1 MSFHFG
7 HISLLIWPCDA
18 VFHSVRWMNL
28 RDKSKNS
35 GRPTSFKGMTK
46 ELDSPLAGVKVV
58 EITSIYSG
66 PMAGMMLAELGAQV
80 TKVESP
86 NGPDPVRSQGLAGTA
101 DGVNS
106 TFYSL
111 NRGKRFCSID
121 AKTSRGK
128 ELLFDLVVN
137 ADVFIHN
144 MRPGKAEGLG
154 LDYESLSL
162 ENPRIIYGAI
172 TGHGPEGPEA
182 HLPAYD
188 YVVQAKLGMVDYQ
201 RDKDGRG
208 DLVRQ
213 VVVDKTSA
221 NGLVQGVLAALYM
234 RERTGQGQRIDIPMV
249 AAGLAFLWPDG
260 LAPAHAELEPMMP
273 IDQLPPWLES
283 APGSFLVV
291 LETSDGEI
299 ATGILLPPWD
309 GLCLALERTDW
320 ITDERFTE
328 QLNRVLN
335 LPALIGEVAAEVAKY
350 STEEVLSRFQT
361 YDFAA
366 GKVVTRREI
375 QDDPTIQHLG
385 LITEQEAPG
394 VGRVRQPAPMWMFS
408 NAKTEITTS
417 LNTTGGDSLE
427 VLTEMGISLDEFQQL
442 QDEGVVFVTDNTT
455 GNTDT

>member
-18 VFHSVRWMNL
+18 VFRSVRWVNL

-35 GRPTSFKGMTK
+35 GRPTSFKVMTK

-86 NGPDPVRSQGLAGTA
+86 SGPDPVRSQGLAGTA

-172 TGHGPEGPEA
+172 TGHGPEGGA
-182 HLPAYD
+182 S
-188 YVVQAKLGMVDYQ
+188 G
-201 RDKDGRG
+201 
-208 DLVRQ
+208 
-213 VVVDKTSA
+213 
-221 NGLVQGVLAALYM
+221 
-234 RERTGQGQRIDIPMV
+234 
-249 AAGLAFLWPDG
+249 W
-260 LAPAHAELEPMMP
+260 
-273 IDQLPPWLES
+273 
-283 APGSFLVV
+283 GS
-291 LETSDGEI
+291 G
-299 ATGILLPPWD
+299 
-309 GLCLALERTDW
+309 
-320 ITDERFTE
+320 
-328 QLNRVLN
+328 
-335 LPALIGEVAAEVAKY
+335 
-350 STEEVLSRFQT
+350 
-361 YDFAA
+361 
-366 GKVVTRREI
+366 
-375 QDDPTIQHLG
+375 
-385 LITEQEAPG
+385 
-394 VGRVRQPAPMWMFS
+394 
-408 NAKTEITTS
+408 
-417 LNTTGGDSLE
+417 
-427 VLTEMGISLDEFQQL
+427 
-442 QDEGVVFVTDNTT
+442 
-455 GNTDT
+455 

>member
-1 MSFHFG
+1 
-7 HISLLIWPCDA
+7 
-18 VFHSVRWMNL
+18 
-28 RDKSKNS
+28 
-35 GRPTSFKGMTK
+35 MTNQTN
-46 ELDSPLAGVKVV
+46 SPLAGIKVV

-80 TKVESP
+80 VKVESP
-86 NGPDPVRSQGLAGTA
+86 EGPDPLRAGGLGAGP

-106 TFYSL
+106 IFYSL

-121 AKTSRGK
+121 AKTDRGRQ
-128 ELLFDLVVN
+128 LLFDLV
-137 ADVFIHN
+137 ADADIFFHN

-154 LDYESLSL
+154 LDYEALAAK
-162 ENPRIIYGAI
+162 NPRIIYGAI

-201 RDKDGRG
+201 RDKEGRG

-221 NGLVQGVLAALYM
+221 NALVQGVLAALYM
-234 RERTGQGQRIDIPMV
+234 REKTGRGQRVEIPMV

-260 LAPAHAELEPMMP
+260 LAAAHAELNPAIP
-273 IDQLPPWLES
+273 LDQMPPWLES

-320 ITDERFTE
+320 LTDERYSE
-328 QLNRVLN
+328 QLGRVLN
-335 LPALIGEVAAEVAKY
+335 LPDLIAEVSSEVAKY
-350 STEEVLSRFQT
+350 TTAEILARFEEH
-361 YDFAA
+361 DFAA
-366 GKVVTRREI
+366 GKVVTRREVHE
-375 QDDPTIQHLG
+375 DPTIQHLG
-385 LITEQEAPG
+385 LITEQAAPG
-394 VGRVRQPAPMWMFS
+394 LGQVRQPAPMWMFS
-408 NAKTEITTS
+408 DATTEVTTS
-417 LNTTGGDSLE
+417 LNSTGGDSRE
-427 VLTEMGISLDEFQQL
+427 VLAELGVSADEFAEL
-442 QDEGVVFVTDNTT
+442 ETSGVVFVATDEE
-455 GNTDT
+455 

>member
-1 MSFHFG
+1 
-7 HISLLIWPCDA
+7 
-18 VFHSVRWMNL
+18 
-28 RDKSKNS
+28 
-35 GRPTSFKGMTK
+35 MTNQTN
-46 ELDSPLAGVKVV
+46 SPLAGIKVV

-80 TKVESP
+80 VKVESP
-86 NGPDPVRSQGLAGTA
+86 EGPDPLRAGGLGAGP

-106 TFYSL
+106 IFYSL

-121 AKTSRGK
+121 AKTDRGRQ
-128 ELLFDLVVN
+128 LLFDLASD
-137 ADVFIHN
+137 ADIFFHN

-154 LDYESLSL
+154 LDYEALAAK
-162 ENPRIIYGAI
+162 NPRIIYGAI

-201 RDKDGRG
+201 RDKEGRG

-221 NGLVQGVLAALYM
+221 NALVQGVLAALYM
-234 RERTGQGQRIDIPMV
+234 REKTGKGQRIDIAMV

-260 LAPAHAELEPMMP
+260 LAAAHAELDPAIP
-273 IDQLPPWLES
+273 LDQMPPWLES

-320 ITDERFTE
+320 LTDERFSE
-328 QLNRVLN
+328 QLGRVLN
-335 LPALIGEVAAEVAKY
+335 LPDLIAEVSSEVAKY
-350 STEEVLSRFQT
+350 TTAEVLARFEEH
-361 YDFAA
+361 DFAA
-366 GKVVTRREI
+366 GKVVTRREVHE
-375 QDDPTIQHLG
+375 DPTIQHLG
-385 LITEQEAPG
+385 LITEQAAPG
-394 VGRVRQPAPMWMFS
+394 LGQVRQPAPMWMFS
-408 NAKTEITTS
+408 DATTELTTS
-417 LNTTGGDSLE
+417 LNSTGGDSRE
-427 VLTEMGISLDEFQQL
+427 VLAELGVSADEFAEL
-442 QDEGVVFVTDNTT
+442 EKSGVVFVAP
-455 GNTDT
+455 GEE